1 MKRYTFVDFATQGY
15 IALVAVLIL
24 FSMVTGCQFWLLL
37 VHVAGFGLIHCMIRL
52 CAKLPGNSRS
62 ICCVTK
68 TEEPATVPM
77 RRFVIAIKYAGDS
90 ATPRS
95 LRWAIHI

>member
-52 CAKLPGNSRS
+52 CAK
-62 ICCVTK
+62 
-68 TEEPATVPM
+68 
-77 RRFVIAIKYAGDS
+77 
-90 ATPRS
+90 
-95 LRWAIHI
+95 